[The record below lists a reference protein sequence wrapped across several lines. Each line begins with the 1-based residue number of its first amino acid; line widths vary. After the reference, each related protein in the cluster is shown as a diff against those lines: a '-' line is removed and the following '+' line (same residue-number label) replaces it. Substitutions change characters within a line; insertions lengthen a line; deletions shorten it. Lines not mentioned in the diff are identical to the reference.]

1 MNIYDPNEIL
11 NTTANYYEM
20 DTLSNNFID
29 KRNEKVKVNDE
40 FSIGCLELIDDV
52 LSCTIGMKDQIS
64 VLNIVD
70 DFGRKRKLEW
80 GEAKSQVMQHAGRRE
95 KKMEIGGQKHPK
107 HNSSYKYLGDTIT
120 NDNKNKRNLE
130 IRERKIQGTI
140 KQINKTASSD
150 IMRGIE
156 TKVLYLY
163 CIRHAL

>member
-70 DFGRKRKLEW
+70 DFARKSKLEW
-80 GEAKSQVMQHAGRRE
+80 GEAKSQVMQVGKKIKAPE
-95 KKMEIGGQKHPK
+95 KMEIRGQKHPK
-107 HNSSYKYLGDTIT
+107 HNIL
-120 NDNKNKRNLE
+120 
-130 IRERKIQGTI
+130 Q
-140 KQINKTASSD
+140 
-150 IMRGIE
+150 
-156 TKVLYLY
+156 VPW
-163 CIRHAL
+163 